1 MERKTLITALGCA
14 LLAISLLG
22 CGGSNKLQ
30 TIEISIGDSNSM
42 YNLKGIGGTLQLK
55 VTGNYSNSKT
65 HDLTNVATYS
75 IIPDPVLSPNL
86 PVPPLTVT
94 LSNTGLLTAVQPGIC
109 TWQNVQPD
117 PNKVITDPIW
127 VIDGD
132 YVVTASFDGVTSQ
145 QVFVTVASAADPTGT
160 GTCGP

>member
-1 MERKTLITALGCA
+1 MKRKTIFTAMLGT
-14 LLAISLLG
+14 LLALTLLG

-30 TIEISIGDSNSM
+30 TIEISIGDSNTM

-55 VTGNYSNSKT
+55 VTGNYSSGKT
-65 HDLTNVATYS
+65 HDLTNTATYS
-75 IIPDPVLSPNL
+75 IVPDPALSPDL

-109 TWQNVQPD
+109 TWENVQPD
-117 PNKVITDPIW
+117 PTKVQSDPIW

-145 QVFVTVASAADPTGT
+145 QVFVTVASAADPTT